1 MEQEQKERLIK
12 LIIDNY
18 SITKPI
24 LKNEYIKK
32 MKNTQITKE
41 IAKEMYN
48 SGSERLKQLAE
59 LNYPELF
66 RKEKKWEDFGE
77 VKGAYINIFG
87 EAVNYNSSVSNYDNM
102 NVHPTRAEAKRALTL
117 IQLTQW
123 RDKYNGEPLENW
135 CDWEDD
141 EQIKHCIVA
150 FEKTYTDVSVYNY
163 REVLTFKTESIRD
176 QFMKDHKTLLDE
188 AFNL

>member
-1 MEQEQKERLIK
+1 MLSKERLVK

-18 SITKPI
+18 YVANPI
-24 LKNEYIKK
+24 IKNQYINK
-32 MKNTQITKE
+32 MKNTQITEE

-48 SGSERLKQLAE
+48 SGSESLKQLAE

-77 VKGAYINIFG
+77 VKGVYINIFG
-87 EAVNYNSSVSNYDNM
+87 STVNYNSSVSNNDNM
-102 NVHPTRAEAKRALTL
+102 NIHPTSAEARRALAL

-123 RDKYNGEPLENW
+123 RDKYNGEPLEDW
-135 CDWEDD
+135 CDWEDETQD
-141 EQIKHCIVA
+141 KYCIVA
-150 FEKTYTDVSVYNY
+150 FEKTYTSSFLTTY